1 MSDFAPTPETESIP
15 LSFEEFTKGTPVSRF
30 QNFWLFFATGDGEY
44 RRREPYYQRFA
55 TEHPEMAET
64 LCKKIQGKDKN
75 IDTTEAL
82 KPFHQDLYEAY
93 KIIRGYGVSHQ
104 ELFT

>member
-1 MSDFAPTPETESIP
+1 MLDHPSPHEEETRA
-15 LSFEEFTKGTPVSRF
+15 LSFEEFTFGNPAPRF
-30 QNFWLFFATGDGEY
+30 QNFWLFFATGDGVY

-55 TEHPEMAET
+55 AEHPEMAES
-64 LCKKIQGKDKN
+64 LCVKIQGKDKK

-82 KPFHQDLYEAY
+82 KPFHKDLYEAY